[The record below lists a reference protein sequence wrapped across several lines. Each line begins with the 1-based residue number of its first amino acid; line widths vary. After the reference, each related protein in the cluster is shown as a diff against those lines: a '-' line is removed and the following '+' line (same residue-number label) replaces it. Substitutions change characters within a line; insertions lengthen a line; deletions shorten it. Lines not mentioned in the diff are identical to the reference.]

1 MDIMNREKIKEII
14 LKMARVD
21 INTILNYE
29 KLIFNFYYKLVKDS
43 EQFNEN
49 ELSTI
54 KKAFKYCSENDVKIE
69 SIARQ
74 RRVLTGITKGVKGEL
89 FNEANYIK
97 SLEKEKEFVEDLGY

>member
-1 MDIMNREKIKEII
+1 MKI
-14 LKMARVD
+14 ARID
-21 INTILNYE
+21 INKVLNYE
-29 KLIFNFYYKLVKDS
+29 SLIFNFYYQLLKQSK
-43 EQFNEN
+43 QFNKD

-54 KKAFKYCSENDVKIE
+54 KKAFTYCSESDVKIE

>member
-1 MDIMNREKIKEII
+1 MNSEKIKNVI
-14 LKMARVD
+14 LQIARID
-21 INTILNYE
+21 INKVLDYQC
-29 KLIFNFYYKLVKDS
+29 LIFNFYYKLLKKS
-43 EQFNEN
+43 NKFNED
-49 ELSTI
+49 ELKTI
-54 KKAFKYCSENDVKIE
+54 REAFKYCSQSDVKIE

>member
-1 MDIMNREKIKEII
+1 MNSEKIKEMI
-14 LKMARVD
+14 LRIARVD
-21 INTILNYE
+21 INKILDYQS
-29 KLIFNFYYKLVKDS
+29 LIFNFYYQLLKQSK
-43 EQFNEN
+43 QFNED
-49 ELSTI
+49 ELKTI
-54 KKAFKYCSENDVKIE
+54 KKAFKYCSESDCKIE